1 MIWVIPSLS
10 VQPAVW
16 MEFCARGCPPAWLPC
31 SLTKR
36 QEGAQF
42 TAWFALRS
50 LIVFP
55 QWLLLFLHG
64 TWAVRNLKP
73 LKWSGGW
80 ALLGRG
86 TVFCTVWLSNT
97 AKRLH
102 LYVPDTSVEIMGLIL
117 SLSFSP
123 TCSCKLRKLPILKSY
138 FSLVKLAVA
147 QGFHLN
153 GTAWLP
159 IKCTLCSMYYWLV
172 KDLKV
177 SRNNVK

>member
-1 MIWVIPSLS
+1 MVKARTWVIPSLS

-16 MEFCARGCPPAWLPC
+16 MELCIRGCPSAWLPC
-31 SLTKR
+31 SLTKP
-36 QEGAQF
+36 QEGAQS

-55 QWLLLFLHG
+55 QWFLLSLPFFHG
-64 TWAVRNLKP
+64 TSAVRNLKP

-97 AKRLH
+97 TKHLH
-102 LYVPDTSVEIMGLIL
+102 LYVPDTSAEIMDLIL
-117 SLSFSP
+117 SLSFFP

-138 FSLVKLAVA
+138 FNLVKLDVA
-147 QGFHLN
+147 QGLHLK
-153 GTAWLP
+153 GTVWFL
-159 IKCTLCSMYYWLV
+159 IKYTLYRL
-172 KDLKV
+172 
-177 SRNNVK
+177 